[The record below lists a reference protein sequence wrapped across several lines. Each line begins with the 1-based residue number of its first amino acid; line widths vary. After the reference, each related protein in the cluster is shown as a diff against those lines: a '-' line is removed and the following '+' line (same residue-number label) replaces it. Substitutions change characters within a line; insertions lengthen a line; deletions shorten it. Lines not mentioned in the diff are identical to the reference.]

1 MKEAHFYEAVMRSH
15 QRLTYTQVQ
24 AFFEH
29 DAEAIATIDED
40 IRVGLVVL
48 RDGNPG
54 LPDEALGGFDNAY
67 YEHEVEI
74 EIYVADGAQN
84 TRDGLFDDIVTAIGA
99 ALESDPDL
107 GGLIFGMSYAR
118 PDVAVEIVPGSHA
131 IKSGVLTLTLDYETP
146 TPLS

>member
-1 MKEAHFYEAVMRSH
+1 MTSTTETS
-15 QRLTYTQVQ
+15 LQ
-24 AFFEH
+24 AFATLVDNAVSAKFERNASVPEKIP
-29 DAEAIATIDED
+29 AE
-40 IRVGLVVL
+40 GLVVL

-84 TRDGLFDDIVTAIGA
+84 TRDGLFDDIVTAIGT

>member
-1 MKEAHFYEAVMRSH
+1 MTSTTETILQALATLVDNAVS
-15 QRLTYTQVQ
+15 
-24 AFFEH
+24 AKFERNASVPEKIP
-29 DAEAIATIDED
+29 AE
-40 IRVGLVVL
+40 GLVVL

-107 GGLIFGMSYAR
+107 SGLIFGMSYAR

>member
-1 MKEAHFYEAVMRSH
+1 MTSTTETILQALATLVDNAVS
-15 QRLTYTQVQ
+15 
-24 AFFEH
+24 AKFERNASVPEKIP
-29 DAEAIATIDED
+29 AE
-40 IRVGLVVL
+40 GLVVL

>member
-1 MKEAHFYEAVMRSH
+1 MTSTTETILQALATLIDNAVS
-15 QRLTYTQVQ
+15 
-24 AFFEH
+24 AKFERNASVPEKIP
-29 DAEAIATIDED
+29 AE
-40 IRVGLVVL
+40 GLVVL

-84 TRDGLFDDIVTAIGA
+84 TRDGLFDDIVTAIGT

>member
-1 MKEAHFYEAVMRSH
+1 MTSTTETI
-15 QRLTYTQVQ
+15 LQ
-24 AFFEH
+24 AFATLVDNAVSAKFERNASVPEKIP
-29 DAEAIATIDED
+29 AE
-40 IRVGLVVL
+40 GLVVL

-54 LPDEALGGFDNAY
+54 LPDEALDGFDNAY

-84 TRDGLFDDIVTAIGA
+84 TRDGLFDDIVSAIGA

>member
-1 MKEAHFYEAVMRSH
+1 MTSTTETI
-15 QRLTYTQVQ
+15 LQ
-24 AFFEH
+24 AFATLVDNAVSAKFERNASVPEKIP
-29 DAEAIATIDED
+29 AE
-40 IRVGLVVL
+40 GLVVL

>member
-1 MKEAHFYEAVMRSH
+1 MTSTTETILQALATLVDNAVS
-15 QRLTYTQVQ
+15 
-24 AFFEH
+24 AKFERN
-29 DAEAIATIDED
+29 ASVPEKIPSE
-40 IRVGLVVL
+40 GLVVL

>member
-1 MKEAHFYEAVMRSH
+1 MTSTTETILQALATLVDNAVS
-15 QRLTYTQVQ
+15 
-24 AFFEH
+24 AKFERNASVPEKIP
-29 DAEAIATIDED
+29 AE
-40 IRVGLVVL
+40 GLVVL

-99 ALESDPDL
+99 VLESDPDL

>member
-1 MKEAHFYEAVMRSH
+1 MTSTTETILQALATLVDNAVS
-15 QRLTYTQVQ
+15 
-24 AFFEH
+24 AKFERNASVPEKIP
-29 DAEAIATIDED
+29 AE
-40 IRVGLVVL
+40 GLVVL

-118 PDVAVEIVPGSHA
+118 PDVTVEIVPGSHA

>member
-1 MKEAHFYEAVMRSH
+1 MTSTTETILQALATLVDNAVS
-15 QRLTYTQVQ
+15 
-24 AFFEH
+24 AKFERN
-29 DAEAIATIDED
+29 ASVPEKIPSE
-40 IRVGLVVL
+40 GLVVL

-107 GGLIFGMSYAR
+107 GGLIYGMSYAR

>member
-1 MKEAHFYEAVMRSH
+1 MTSTTETILQALATLIDNAVS
-15 QRLTYTQVQ
+15 
-24 AFFEH
+24 AKFERN
-29 DAEAIATIDED
+29 ASVPEKIPSE
-40 IRVGLVVL
+40 GLLVF

>member
-1 MKEAHFYEAVMRSH
+1 MTSTTETIIQALATLVDNAVS
-15 QRLTYTQVQ
+15 
-24 AFFEH
+24 AKFERNASVPEKIP
-29 DAEAIATIDED
+29 AE
-40 IRVGLVVL
+40 GLVVL

-67 YEHEVEI
+67 YEHEIEI

-118 PDVAVEIVPGSHA
+118 PDVIVEIVPGSHA

>member
-1 MKEAHFYEAVMRSH
+1 MTSTTETI
-15 QRLTYTQVQ
+15 LQ
-24 AFFEH
+24 AFATLVDNAVSAKFERNASVPEKIP
-29 DAEAIATIDED
+29 AE
-40 IRVGLVVL
+40 GLVVL

-84 TRDGLFDDIVTAIGA
+84 TRDGLFDDIVTAIGT

>member
-1 MKEAHFYEAVMRSH
+1 MTSTTETILQALATLVDNAVS
-15 QRLTYTQVQ
+15 
-24 AFFEH
+24 AKFERNASVPEKIP
-29 DAEAIATIDED
+29 AE
-40 IRVGLVVL
+40 GLVVL

-84 TRDGLFDDIVTAIGA
+84 TRDALFDDIVTAIGG
-99 ALESDPDL
+99 ALESDLDL

>member
-1 MKEAHFYEAVMRSH
+1 MTSTTETILQALATLVDNAVS
-15 QRLTYTQVQ
+15 
-24 AFFEH
+24 AKFERN
-29 DAEAIATIDED
+29 ASVPEKIPSE
-40 IRVGLVVL
+40 GLVVL

-84 TRDGLFDDIVTAIGA
+84 TRDGLFDNIVTAIGA

>member
-1 MKEAHFYEAVMRSH
+1 MTSTTETILQALATMVDNAVS
-15 QRLTYTQVQ
+15 
-24 AFFEH
+24 AKFERN
-29 DAEAIATIDED
+29 ASVPEKIPSE
-40 IRVGLVVL
+40 GLVVL

-118 PDVAVEIVPGSHA
+118 PDVTVEIVPGSHA

>member
-1 MKEAHFYEAVMRSH
+1 MTSKTETILQALATLVEGAVN
-15 QRLTYTQVQ
+15 
-24 AFFEH
+24 AKFERN
-29 DAEAIATIDED
+29 ASVPEKIPAG
-40 IRVGLVVL
+40 GLVIL

-54 LPDEALGGFDNAY
+54 LPDEALGGFGNAY

-84 TRDGLFDDIVTAIGA
+84 SRDSLFDTIITQIGT
-99 ALESDPDL
+99 ALEADPDL

-131 IKSGVLTLTLDYETP
+131 IKSGVLTLILDYETP
-146 TPLS
+146 TALS

>member
-1 MKEAHFYEAVMRSH
+1 MTSTTETI
-15 QRLTYTQVQ
+15 LQ
-24 AFFEH
+24 ALATLVDNTVSAKFERN
-29 DAEAIATIDED
+29 ASVPEKIPSE
-40 IRVGLVVL
+40 GLVVL

-84 TRDGLFDDIVTAIGA
+84 TRDGLFDYIVTAIGT

>member
-1 MKEAHFYEAVMRSH
+1 MTSTTETILQALATLVDNAVSGK
-15 QRLTYTQVQ
+15 
-24 AFFEH
+24 FERN
-29 DAEAIATIDED
+29 ASVPEKIPSE
-40 IRVGLVVL
+40 GLVIL

-84 TRDGLFDDIVTAIGA
+84 TRDGRFDDIVTAIGA

-107 GGLIFGMSYAR
+107 GGFIFGMSYAR